1 VPLTAIQHLLVLSDD
16 IEATRDFYRDVL
28 GMREGERPPL
38 EFPGFWLYLGD
49 EPCLHVADRAAYAA
63 HASTL
68 GLEVAAAADRGGA
81 IDHVAFAA
89 DDYEEVVARLRRAGI
104 EAVENAV
111 PAAGLRQLFVED
123 PNGVRVEINF
133 AG

>member
-1 VPLTAIQHLLVLSDD
+1 LPLTGIEHLLVLSDD
-16 IEATRDFYRDVL
+16 IEETRRFYCEVL
-28 GMREGERPPL
+28 GLRQGERPPL

-49 EPCLHVADRAAYAA
+49 AACLHVADRAAYAA
-63 HASTL
+63 HAATL
-68 GLEVAAAADRGGA
+68 GLEVAAGARGGP

-89 DDYEEVVARLRRAGI
+89 DDYEEISARLKGAGV

-123 PNGVRVEINF
+123 PNGVRVEINVSD
-133 AG
+133 